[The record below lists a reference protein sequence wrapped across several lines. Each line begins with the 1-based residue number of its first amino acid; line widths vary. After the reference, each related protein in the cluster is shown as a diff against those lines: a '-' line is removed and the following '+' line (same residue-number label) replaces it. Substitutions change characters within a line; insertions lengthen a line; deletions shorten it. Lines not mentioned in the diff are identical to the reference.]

1 MQIKLKT
8 SEIYAY
14 IFENVDPIT
23 FKQEHTQIYFQ
34 SISRF
39 SKKFAFKP
47 KHLKASSYSNVG
59 VLLKCDILWKSLRN
73 IAQRAF

>member
-1 MQIKLKT
+1 MN
-8 SEIYAY
+8 

-23 FKQEHTQIYFQ
+23 FKQEHTQSYFQ
-34 SISRF
+34 SISRL
-39 SKKFAFKP
+39 SKKFAFKS
-47 KHLKASSYSNVG
+47 KTFEQRTSLMKASSYSNVG